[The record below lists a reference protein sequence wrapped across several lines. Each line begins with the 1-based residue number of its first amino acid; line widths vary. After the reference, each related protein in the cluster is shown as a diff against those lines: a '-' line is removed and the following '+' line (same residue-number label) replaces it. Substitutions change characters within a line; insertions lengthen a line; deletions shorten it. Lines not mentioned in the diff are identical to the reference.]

1 MRTGS
6 IKLVIHP
13 SGSDNE
19 SLTVA
24 DAMQQVLDYFK
35 LLDKAVTANGS
46 KSASI
51 VWQLL
56 SASTHSPFTIEATA
70 VSAIP
75 GKSVEAEA
83 IASASL
89 LAEGLNQILYEHH
102 PPDWMDTEAQLIL
115 HALLKRSQ
123 NGIRQTDFYLP
134 DSNEPVLIETA
145 SAQRA
150 IEALQPEL
158 SINPFRETD
167 FTHSELGSVE
177 GRVVGLRS
185 YYNKP
190 AIVLYSLLDKREIPC
205 VLVDPEIRDVIC
217 GRRNWSQVYE
227 SRRVLIPGICFF
239 DRSGKLIKVE
249 VKGEII
255 DIDPIPVNL
264 SELHDPEFSEGLS
277 PHDHLKRLWAENR

>member
-1 MRTGS
+1 MRPGS

-13 SGSDNE
+13 SGSDDE

-35 LLDKAVTANGS
+35 LLDKAVTAHGGQ
-46 KSASI
+46 SASI
-51 VWQLL
+51 VWQLQ
-56 SASTHSPFTIEATA
+56 SASTNSPFTIEATA
-70 VSAIP
+70 VSASP

-89 LAEGLNQILYEHH
+89 LAEGLNQIMHEHH
-102 PPDWMDTEAQLIL
+102 PPVWMDAEAQLIL
-115 HALLKRSQ
+115 HGLLKRSQ

-134 DSNEPVLIETA
+134 GSNKPVLIETA

-150 IEALQPEL
+150 AEVLQPEL
-158 SINPFRETD
+158 AVHTLVQSD
-167 FTHSELGSVE
+167 LTHSELGSVE
-177 GRVVGLRS
+177 GRVVGLRT

-190 AIVLYSLLDKREIPC
+190 AIILYSLLDKREIPC
-205 VLVDPEIRDVIC
+205 VLADPEIRNAIC
-217 GRRNWSQVYE
+217 GMRNWSQVYE
-227 SRRVLIPGICFF
+227 SRRVLIPGVCFY
-239 DRSGKLIKVE
+239 DRSGRLIKIE

-264 SELHDPEFSEGLS
+264 SELRDPEFSEGLS
-277 PHDHLKRLWAENR
+277 PHDHLKRLWTENR

>member
-13 SGSDNE
+13 SGSDDE

-35 LLDKAVTANGS
+35 LLDKAVSAHGG
-46 KSASI
+46 KSAGI

-56 SASTHSPFTIEATA
+56 SASTNSPFTIEATA

-75 GKSVEAEA
+75 GKSVEAE
-83 IASASL
+83 
-89 LAEGLNQILYEHH
+89 GLNQIMYEHH
-102 PPDWMDTEAQLIL
+102 PPDWMDAEAQLIL
-115 HALLKRSQ
+115 HGLLKRSQ
-123 NGIRQTDFYLP
+123 NGIRQTDFYLQ
-134 DSNEPVLIETA
+134 DSNKSVLIETA

-150 IEALQPEL
+150 IEVLQPEL
-158 SINPFRETD
+158 AVHTFRETD

-177 GRVVGLRS
+177 GRVVALRS

-205 VLVDPEIRDVIC
+205 VLVDSEIRDAIC

-227 SRRVLIPGICFF
+227 SRRVLVPGICFF

-264 SELHDPEFSEGLS
+264 AELHDPEFSEGLS